1 MSGGEEMNTNECER
15 LMRTLDHLAASAIS
29 DDTGKTI
36 IGISKDDFRTNMI
49 DASVTINS
57 FLAERKDYLRKL
69 DAIVTAF
76 LK

>member
-1 MSGGEEMNTNECER
+1 MRTEECER
-15 LMRTLDHLAASAIS
+15 LMRTLDHIAASAIS

-36 IGISKDDFRTNMI
+36 IGIDKDDFRTIMI

-57 FLAERKDYLRKL
+57 FLAERENYLSKL

-76 LK
+76 TK